1 MPSTTHP
8 TVIYEMHIFK
18 DVDNTSWTSPQVYTF
33 QLSAGAAVP
42 VIRNNGSK
50 GGLLNL
56 RRCSPQ
62 QLAFLQSHLDAKNAS
77 LRSAREAEIETKKMK
92 DAHQKKEA
100 QKQQKKYV
108 EKMKL
113 RMEVEEEEGSEM
125 KGQNEGQESEETR
138 NPIIIPAPTTFSAR
152 RPPVVYQPYGY
163 HSGGGSA
170 PIHIHGT
177 YDNPLSSP
185 PPPPPPPPRGFYPP
199 PHYRH
204 KRREKP
210 TPLQLESDWEL
221 ESIDLDLI
229 PIVAKLK
236 IKQLKTSSLGL
247 ERTQDNYYDYT
258 RRRKGNR
265 MSRLAY
271 QLADSAKVE
280 FAVVYGRTVMTTV
293 PNRQVVRD
301 MVSYGGESEVDDE
314 SVYEFDSED
323 DMAEVTIGKEE
334 GEEEEE
340 EEEEEDLEV
349 VEGFG
354 HCHPVTESMSKCCLE
369 GRC

>member
-1 MPSTTHP
+1 M
-8 TVIYEMHIFK
+8 
-18 DVDNTSWTSPQVYTF
+18 
-33 QLSAGAAVP
+33 P

-62 QLAFLQSHLDAKNAS
+62 QLAFLQSHLDAKNAN
-77 LRSAREAEIETKKMK
+77 LRSAREAEIETKKMRE
-92 DAHQKKEA
+92 AQKKEET
-100 QKQQKKYV
+100 QRQQKKYV
-108 EKMKL
+108 EEVKL
-113 RMEVEEEEGSEM
+113 RMEKRGSEM
-125 KGQNEGQESEETR
+125 ESQDEDQESEETR

-152 RPPVVYQPYGY
+152 RPPVVNQPYDY
-163 HSGGGSA
+163 HSGNKPA
-170 PIHIHGT
+170 PYIHGT
-177 YDNPLSSP
+177 YISP
-185 PPPPPPPPRGFYPP
+185 PPPPPPPPPPGFYPP

-236 IKQLKTSSLGL
+236 LKQLKTSSLGL
-247 ERTQDNYYDYT
+247 ERTHDNYYDYS
-258 RRRKGNR
+258 RHHKGNK
-265 MSRLAY
+265 MPRLAY

-293 PNRQVVRD
+293 PNLRAGRD
-301 MVSYGGESEVDDE
+301 IVCYPSDIEAGGESI
-314 SVYEFDSED
+314 YEYDSED
-323 DMAEVTIGKEE
+323 DMAEITIGKEE
-334 GEEEEE
+334 GEEEEKEE